1 MKGRVLV
8 KEYLCSVLSLT
19 QRVVMLLHLP
29 FILQHDDV
37 ILLTIDLLRN
47 RFPDPALKPPSMDP
61 WALDSEYTTEAE
73 SQVWS
78 QGRVLVWIRQVVRIA
93 SDR

>member
-47 RFPDPALKPPSMDP
+47 RLPDPALKPPSMEAP
-61 WALDSEYTTEAE
+61 SAFCPSRKSFMILVSVSENLAFL
-73 SQVWS
+73 
-78 QGRVLVWIRQVVRIA
+78 GLGA
-93 SDR
+93 